1 MTPLR
6 IFTLRL
12 ILYGGIL
19 GYLLVDL
26 FLVHGPVAKVM
37 EAGNPFSAK
46 SRLIARSN
54 RVIATVS
61 TQPITQGQLDRAIK
75 ERLWLGG
82 TKASKT
88 STDRKQLCDEALNDL
103 IDHELL
109 RSRSM
114 ASGIKVSNEELETR
128 LQRFQARFE
137 SKDEMLEA
145 MKSQGITHIDAL
157 RARLAADIQQE
168 TYLTLQIGPLAQ
180 VSDAEA
186 RAWYNE
192 HRDALANPAQI
203 QVRHIF
209 LPSLEHSDADA
220 QQILGKALA
229 SLRNGSKDFASIA
242 RDISED
248 PNSKGDGGNLGWVS
262 RHRLPDDFANVLFGL
277 PLNQPTIVQTKIG
290 WHLAEVT
297 GRKAAEAKSYESAKP
312 EIVAALEVV
321 KRHKAIQQ
329 FRETLRGSEAQHIT
343 IFHEKME

>member
-1 MTPLR
+1 MSPLR

-19 GYLLVDL
+19 SYLLADL
-26 FLVHGPVAKVM
+26 FLFHGPFAKVM

-54 RVIATVS
+54 RVIATIS
-61 TQPITQGQLDRAIK
+61 TQPITQGQLDRAVK
-75 ERLWLGG
+75 ERLWLSG
-82 TKASKT
+82 TKASRT
-88 STDRKQLCDEALNDL
+88 STDHKQLRDEALNDL

-109 RSRSM
+109 RTRSM
-114 ASGIKVSNEELETR
+114 ASGTKVSNEELETR

-137 SKDEMLEA
+137 SEGEMLEA
-145 MKSQGITHIDAL
+145 MKSQGIPHMDAL

-168 TYLTLQIGPLAQ
+168 TYLTLQIGPLTQ
-180 VSDAEA
+180 VSDTEA
-186 RAWYNE
+186 RAWYDK
-192 HRDALANPAQI
+192 HRDALAIPEQI
-203 QVRHIF
+203 QVRHVF

-229 SLRNGSKDFASIA
+229 SLRSSSKDFASIA

-248 PNSKGDGGNLGWVS
+248 PNSKDNGGSIGWVS
-262 RHRLPDDFANVLFGL
+262 RHRLPDDFAKVLFDL
-277 PLNQPTIVQTKIG
+277 PLNKITIIQTKIG

-297 GRKAAEAKSYESAKP
+297 GRKAAEVKSYESAKP
-312 EIVAALEVV
+312 EIIAALEVV

-329 FRETLRGSEAQHIT
+329 FRETLRESEAKHIT
-343 IFHEKME
+343 IFHEKIE